1 MSHPTREE
9 MLEIGRTSGRVAT
22 RQEAELMIQGLL
34 GTVRSLREQSG
45 TENETAWALLAAI
58 EGIRETMPRFDEETA

>member
-1 MSHPTREE
+1 MSQPTREE
-9 MLEIGRTSGRVAT
+9 MLELGRTSGRVST
-22 RQEAELMIQGLL
+22 REEAEQIIKGLL

>member
-22 RQEAELMIQGLL
+22 RQEAELIIQGLL
-34 GTVRSLREQSG
+34 GTIRSLREQSG

>member
-9 MLEIGRTSGRVAT
+9 MLEIGRTSGRVST
-22 RQEAELMIQGLL
+22 RQEAELIIQGLL
-34 GTVRSLREQSG
+34 GTIRSLREQSG

>member
-9 MLEIGRTSGRVAT
+9 MLEIGRTSGRVST
-22 RQEAELMIQGLL
+22 RQEAELIIQGLL
-34 GTVRSLREQSG
+34 GTIRSLREQSG
-45 TENETAWALLAAI
+45 AENETAWALLAAI